1 VKYSISERLKAAL
14 GHGKMPEDAAM
25 PIVDWLTARF
35 DPETVLDVGCGG
47 GAFLR
52 RFKNHGPRTIGLDIA
67 PVRPE
72 GVDDYKMTDLTMCDV
87 QSFPKADLT
96 ICAEVAEHLPVSVA
110 APLVKRL
117 CESSSV
123 VVFGGGIPAQGG
135 WGHINERWPSY
146 WATRFAEYGY
156 EPHSD
161 LRVHLW
167 NDPLVAPWYAQDL
180 LIYCTR
186 ETAWKHDLHEPEL
199 LDVVHPRSWL
209 GIGPMGI
216 WKRMAILVDGETQS

>member
-1 VKYSISERLKAAL
+1 MKYSIAERLKAAL
-14 GHGKMPEDAAM
+14 GHGKMPEDAAE

-35 DPETVLDVGCGG
+35 QPKTVLDVGCGG

-52 RFKNHGPRTIGLDIA
+52 RFKRNGAHTIGMDLKPA
-67 PVRPE
+67 RPE
-72 GVDDYKMTDLTMCDV
+72 GVDDYRSVNLAMCEH
-87 QSFPKADLT
+87 QAFPKADLT
-96 ICAEVAEHLPVSVA
+96 ICAEVAEHLPASVS
-110 APLVKRL
+110 APLVRRL
-117 CESSSV
+117 CESSGV

-135 WGHINERWPSY
+135 LGHINERWPSY
-146 WATRFAEYGY
+146 WAARFAEYGY

-167 NDPLVAPWYAQDL
+167 NDDSVAPWYAQDL

-186 ETAWKHDLHEPEL
+186 KTSWIYDLRETEL

-216 WKRMAILVDGETQS
+216 WKRLTLCEKNS